1 MHLNRIAAIW
11 DVSASGRVMLGL
23 ALMILCRAQTEP
35 RTISLKPVLLSF
47 FSLHLPSRPDT
58 PVS

>member
-1 MHLNRIAAIW
+1 MHLSRIAAIQ
-11 DVSASGRVMLGL
+11 DVSASDRVILGL
-23 ALMILCRAQTEP
+23 ALMSLCRAKTEP

-47 FSLHLPSRPDT
+47 FSLHLPSRSDT